1 MKQVAYQKLILL
13 LLQEIYDERES
24 RNIYKYV
31 LEEYFG
37 QQFIHLD
44 QLILKDEELEDFNVI
59 FEKITNH
66 YPIQYIFQKAYFY
79 NFDFFVNEHVLIPRP
94 ETEELVQLILQ
105 ENDFSNKSILDIG
118 TGSACIPITIK
129 KHRNNWAVSA
139 MDISLDALDVAKKNA
154 KNHQTEIHF
163 MHQDILNTEAKSFP
177 KYDIIVSNPPYITPK
192 EKNVMSNS
200 TILYEPD
207 LALFTPEDDALIFYK
222 AIAKFAIENL
232 NPNGKLYFELNE
244 FYAEETKTLLQQYDF
259 KDIRIIKDLSGK
271 NRILSA
277 TI

>member
-79 NFDFFVNEHVLIPRP
+79 NIDFFVNEHVLIPRP

-139 MDISLDALDVAKKNA
+139 MDISLNALDVAKKNA

-244 FYAEETKTLLQQYDF
+244 FYAEETKNLLQQNDF
-259 KDIRIIKDLSGK
+259 KDIRIIKDLAGK
-271 NRILSA
+271 NRILSVY
-277 TI
+277 I

>member
-139 MDISLDALDVAKKNA
+139 MDISFYALDVAKKNA

>member
-139 MDISLDALDVAKKNA
+139 MDISLYALDVAKKNA

-244 FYAEETKTLLQQYDF
+244 FYAEETKNLLQQNDF
-259 KDIRIIKDLSGK
+259 KDIRIIKDLAGK
-271 NRILSA
+271 NRILSVY
-277 TI
+277 I